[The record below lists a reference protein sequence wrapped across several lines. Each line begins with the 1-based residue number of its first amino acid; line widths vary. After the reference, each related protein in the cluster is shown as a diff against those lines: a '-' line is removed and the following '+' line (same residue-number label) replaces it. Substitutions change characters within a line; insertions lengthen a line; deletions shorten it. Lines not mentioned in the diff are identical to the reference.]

1 MTVNDATIDLIK
13 GFESLRTR
21 AYQDTGGVWTI
32 GYGHTSA
39 AGNPKVFRGMVVSP
53 ESALRILYDD
63 VSKFATGVEQLVTVT
78 LNENQFGALVSFAF
92 NVGLGAF
99 KGSSVLKRVNSRQFA
114 EVPARLNLW
123 VKDNGK
129 VLKGLVRRRK
139 AEGVLFLTPVV

>member
-1 MTVNDATIDLIK
+1 MKVNAATIELIK
-13 GFESLRTR
+13 SFESLRTR

-53 ESALRILYDD
+53 ESAERILMDD
-63 VSKFATGVEQLVTVT
+63 VTQFAMGVEQLVIVN
-78 LNENQFGALVSFAF
+78 LNDNQFGALVSFAF

-99 KGSSVLKRVNSRQFA
+99 KGSSVLARVNNRQFA

-139 AEGVLFLTPVV
+139 AEGALFMTPGA